1 MSATEQNATGQS
13 YERAVRSSKR
23 RRNIIIVL
31 AGVLVILVLGI
42 FGFMVST
49 GALAPASAA
58 AKYGTLSYV
67 SEDDVTDYVNIY
79 RTQSGYGNSTD
90 DEWAAFLLAQGTTPS
105 ELRTL
110 SIYELI
116 GEDLIEKKCD
126 ELGITVSDEELDAT
140 ITNLK
145 SSLALGD
152 DETWAEQLE
161 TYGTSEDNLREV
173 YRHTLLRQKL
183 VNSEVETPTPTNEQI
198 KEYMV
203 TAIASY
209 SDTVA
214 HHTYCLRVSGLDEEG
229 ETTKLN
235 AMQDIR
241 KQLIE
246 QGVTEETFS
255 AFVGVYSDDESLIE
269 TGGANGWDIDVSD
282 YSENYQ
288 MQLSNLGVGEV
299 STVFVD
305 GDSLAFIWVDQEFEL
320 PLDQETIENM
330 DLEND
335 LPSSLLEYYSD
346 CEAYQL
352 WVQAGND
359 YTDAMLDNANVIIFP
374 MPTSVSYYVDLD
386 AYAASTSE
394 GTGTEGTGASSE
406 EEASGEDAAA
416 NGEEGDA
423 SE

>member
-23 RRNIIIVL
+23 RRNIIIAL
-31 AGVLVILVLGI
+31 IGVLVVLVLGI
-42 FGFMVST
+42 LGFAVST
-49 GALAPASAA
+49 GVLAPSSAA
-58 AKYGTLSYV
+58 AKYGVLSYV

-79 RTQSGYGNSTD
+79 RTQSGYENSTD
-90 DEWAAFLLAQGTTPS
+90 DEWAAFLLQQGTTPS
-105 ELRTL
+105 RLRLL

-116 GEDLIEKKCD
+116 GEKLVEDKCN
-126 ELGITVSDEELDAT
+126 ELGITVSDEELDVAIASMKGT
-140 ITNLK
+140 
-145 SSLALGD
+145 LALGD
-152 DETWAEQLE
+152 DEEWASQLAH
-161 TYGTSEDNLREV
+161 YGTTEENVREV
-173 YRHTLLRQKL
+173 QRHSLLRQKL
-183 VNSEVETPTPTNEQI
+183 LTAEVETPVPTNEQI

-203 TAIASY
+203 NAIGSY
-209 SDTVA
+209 SGATA
-214 HHTYCLRVSGLDEEG
+214 RHTYCLRVSGLDEEG
-229 ETTKLN
+229 ETERYYALDN
-235 AMQDIR
+235 IR

-416 NGEEGDA
+416 SGEEGDA